1 MDTVPAHLV
10 TPLTQLLL
18 AVGDDKLMLGH
29 RNSDW
34 TGLAPILEEDI
45 AFSALAQDEMAHAQ
59 ALYDLAGELSGQSAD
74 QLAFGRS
81 PAAYRC
87 AAIVEVPDDF
97 DWSVALARQLF
108 CDHFDVLRLGRLARS
123 AWKPL
128 ADLAARLTAEENVHV
143 EHADTWIDR
152 LGNGTTDS
160 HTRLQAA
167 LDRVATLAPGLFEP
181 VAQQADLEA
190 AELYPAH
197 ETMYRDW
204 KLALESATSHG
215 GLTLALPPEPEN
227 TPGGRDGR
235 HTEHLAPLL
244 DEMCEVFRLEP
255 DAAW

>member
-10 TPLTQLLL
+10 PPLTGLLL
-18 AVGDDKLMLGH
+18 AVADDKLLLGH

-59 ALYDLAGELSGQSAD
+59 ALYELAGELSGESAD

-108 CDHFDVLRLGRLARS
+108 CDHCDLLRLRRLARS

-128 ADLAARLTAEENVHV
+128 ADLAARLADEETVHV
-143 EHADTWIDR
+143 EHADTWVDR
-152 LGNGTTDS
+152 LGNGTDES
-160 HTRLQAA
+160 RGKLQAA
-167 LDRVATLAPGLFEP
+167 LDRLAPLAPGLFEP
-181 VAQQADLEA
+181 VAKQADLEA
-190 AELYPAH
+190 ADLYPAH
-197 ETMYRDW
+197 DAMFSEW
-204 KLALESATSHG
+204 KLALEAVVGRG
-215 GLTLALPPEPEN
+215 GLALTLPDEPDV
-227 TPGGRDGR
+227 TPGGRHGH
-235 HTEHLAPLL
+235 HTEHLGALL